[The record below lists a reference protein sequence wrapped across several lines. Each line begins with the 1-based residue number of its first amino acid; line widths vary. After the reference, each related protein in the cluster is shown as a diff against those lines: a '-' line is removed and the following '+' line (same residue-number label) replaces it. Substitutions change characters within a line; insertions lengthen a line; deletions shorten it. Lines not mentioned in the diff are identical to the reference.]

1 MVARL
6 RTAPEILHTVGLL
19 DRAQIFAVLQ
29 IILIALAV
37 TDNRTWI
44 IDLSESWTN
53 VSVQPTSVFRSS
65 EQPRF
70 RFGSLWYDPTTESV
84 YSFGGEW
91 GRDGGIVKSS
101 GSPAPLED
109 SIWQFTFNEDHTS
122 GEWSEALGP
131 RGTKGPFPSDIS
143 SSISGATA
151 SDGRQAYYIGAR
163 TSNFSTNKA
172 GNTTLHSLPGLITF
186 DFATATLENST
197 NDGSYFASKLGEIST
212 ENTVS
217 SAKAGLMTYAPS
229 FGTEGIFVIVGGF
242 EVDDGGQT
250 KQWVNNV
257 TIYDPSTR
265 LWHYQRAT
273 GNIPNMLSNR
283 FYCAFGAYDS
293 SLSTYDMYVWLI
305 FETWFSRLAKHFGV
319 KFSIWQLC
327 K

>member
-1 MVARL
+1 M
-6 RTAPEILHTVGLL
+6 APDI
-19 DRAQIFAVLQ
+19 
-29 IILIALAV
+29 

-44 IDLSESWTN
+44 IDLSKSWTN
-53 VSVQPTSVFRSS
+53 VSVQPASVYRSP

-70 RFGSLWYDPTTESV
+70 RYASLWYDPTTESV
-84 YSFGGEW
+84 YSFGGELA
-91 GRDGGIVKSS
+91 RDGGTVKSS
-101 GSPAPLED
+101 ASTAPLED

-163 TSNFSTNKA
+163 TSKFVSNKA
-172 GNTTLHSLPGLITF
+172 GNTTVHSLPGLITF
-186 DFATATLENST
+186 DFATATLDNST

-212 ENTVS
+212 EETVS
-217 SAKAGLMTYAPS
+217 VATAGVMTYAPS

-242 EVDDGGQT
+242 EADDSGQT
-250 KQWVNNV
+250 KQWANNI

-273 GNIPNMLSNR
+273 GDIPELGMHRNR
-283 FYCAFGAYDS
+283 FYCGFGAYDS
-293 SLSTYDMYVWLI
+293 SLSTYDMY
-305 FETWFSRLAKHFGV
+305 A
-319 KFSIWQLC
+319 
-327 K
+327 

>member
-1 MVARL
+1 ML
-6 RTAPEILHTVGLL
+6 QTILTVS
-19 DRAQIFAVLQ
+19 AI
-29 IILIALAV
+29 
-37 TDNRTWI
+37 TDNSTWI
-44 IDLSESWTN
+44 IDLSKSWTN
-53 VSVQPTSVFRSS
+53 ASVQPASVYRSR

-84 YSFGGEW
+84 YSFGGELN
-91 GRDGGIVKSS
+91 RDGGIVKSS
-101 GSPAPLED
+101 ESTAPLED
-109 SIWQFTFNEDHTS
+109 SIWQFTFNADHTS

-143 SSISGATA
+143 GSISGATA

-172 GNTTLHSLPGLITF
+172 GNTTVHSLPGLITF

-217 SAKAGLMTYAPS
+217 LAKAGLMTYAPS
-229 FGTEGIFVIVGGF
+229 FGTEGIFVTVGGF

-250 KQWVNNV
+250 KQWANNV
-257 TIYDPSTR
+257 TIYDPPTR
-265 LWHYQRAT
+265 LWLYQRAT
-273 GNIPNMLSNR
+273 GDIPEMR
-283 FYCAFGAYDS
+283 RDRVYCAFGAHDS
-293 SLSTYDMYVWLI
+293 SRSSYDMYVRLI
-305 FETWFSRLAKHFGV
+305 FGRRRSPLANNFGA
-319 KFSIWQLC
+319 KLSIRQFC